1 MVITSSGFLAKLS
14 SRVFRDFLVET
25 QNSQDTTC
33 DYLLTTLAPGV
44 NSRVGN
50 VRSEGVDVNELFSL
64 LRRFNSLSDL
74 VPLLNPSV

>member
-1 MVITSSGFLAKLS
+1 MVITSIWFPSEIIKQIISEA
-14 SRVFRDFLVET
+14 ET

-33 DYLLTTLAPGV
+33 GYLLTTLAPGV